1 MKIIQ
6 RMSLILV
13 LVIMLICC
21 GTSKQEQSSDLH
33 LNERYQTIKDFY
45 QFYDKKE
52 YEKMNQYLSE
62 DMINS
67 FSEGVEAIPRAKLI
81 SINENQSKEWDGK
94 YWINV
99 DLEIETTKS
108 SSIYPEKECNL
119 YILVSEVNNK
129 WIIVDTTTG

>member
-1 MKIIQ
+1 MKVIQ
-6 RMSLILV
+6 RISLILV
-13 LVIMLICC
+13 SVIMLFGC
-21 GTSKQEQSSDLH
+21 GISKQEQSSDLH
-33 LNERYQTIKDFY
+33 LNERYQTIKEFY
-45 QFYDKKE
+45 QYYDKKE

-62 DMINS
+62 NMKNN
-67 FSEGVEAIPRAKLI
+67 FSEGIEAIPRAKLI
-81 SINENQSKEWDGK
+81 SINEDQSKEWDGK

-99 DLEIETTKS
+99 DLEIETAKS